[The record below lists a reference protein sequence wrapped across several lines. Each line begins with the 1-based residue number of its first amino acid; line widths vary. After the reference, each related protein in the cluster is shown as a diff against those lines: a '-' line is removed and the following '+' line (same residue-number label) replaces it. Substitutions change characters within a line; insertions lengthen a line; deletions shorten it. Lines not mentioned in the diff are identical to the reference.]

1 MTPDVGTDV
10 LRKKKAFSV
19 HELMPLRY
27 LMWNIRFTNVDAVI
41 TQVFNKM
48 GTTSS

>member
-1 MTPDVGTDV
+1 MLEQMFKG
-10 LRKKKAFSV
+10 KKKGFFCV
-19 HELMPLRY
+19 WIELMPLY
-27 LMWNIRFTNVDAVI
+27 LIWNLCFTNVDAVM